1 MPWMELSL
9 NTTHEAVDWVRTLLA
24 ATNYTDDVS
33 IGKYTEPDLRYPSDG
48 DAVKPHWAFTLCMYL
63 PYDARASVRVEEIMN
78 QLLPLHRIGLTTP
91 VQVTVVEEKPEQV
104 KAPNPLVH
112 RIGQRFVVLAPDVPY
127 QSEAADEVTIR
138 LKTTLA
144 FGSGL
149 HPTTIVS
156 LRLLERYIVPT
167 MNVLDLGSGS
177 GILSVAMAQLGARVL
192 ALDNDRIAVEST
204 EDAVR
209 RNGVEQQVTVRQGS
223 LGCGSDLGYWMGGD
237 SIDNVPTINPTK
249 SFDLIVTNILARVH
263 IALAENYRHSLRQT
277 DGCMGLLITAG
288 FTTEQEDEVT
298 AVLTESGFEA
308 VDCER
313 LNEWV
318 ALAYRIKE

>member
-1 MPWMELSL
+1 M
-9 NTTHEAVDWVRTLLA
+9 
-24 ATNYTDDVS
+24 
-33 IGKYTEPDLRYPSDG
+33 
-48 DAVKPHWAFTLCMYL
+48 F
-63 PYDARASVRVEEIMN
+63 
-78 QLLPLHRIGLTTP
+78 
-91 VQVTVVEEKPEQV
+91 
-104 KAPNPLVH
+104 
-112 RIGQRFVVLAPDVPY
+112 
-127 QSEAADEVTIR
+127 
-138 LKTTLA
+138 
-144 FGSGL
+144 
-149 HPTTIVS
+149 S
-156 LRLLERYIVPT
+156 LREFLTLSTGEPT
-167 MNVLDLGSGS
+167 SRKIFLD
-177 GILSVAMAQLGARVL
+177 VV
-192 ALDNDRIAVEST
+192 T

-223 LGCGSDLGYWMGGD
+223 LKCGSDLGYWMGGD

-249 SFDLIVTNILARVH
+249 SFDLIVTNILARVY